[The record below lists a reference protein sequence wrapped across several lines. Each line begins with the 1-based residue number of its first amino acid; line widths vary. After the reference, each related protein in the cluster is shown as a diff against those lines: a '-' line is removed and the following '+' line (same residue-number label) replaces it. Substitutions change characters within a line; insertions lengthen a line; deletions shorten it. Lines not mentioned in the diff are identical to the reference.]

1 MSLTRY
7 ISSERQN
14 EVIQLILS
22 HHDEY
27 RAQNSL
33 QPLTLDADLCIAAQW
48 MAEDMADK
56 GYMSHIDSIYRNPVT
71 RVKQLTNFGSEYI
84 GENVGVGYAPEGIT
98 DGWMQS
104 PGHRANILRGD
115 YNRIGI
121 GYYLKPFAVEK
132 ADADTFDYMDYYCVV
147 FGKK

>member
-7 ISSERQN
+7 ISSEKQN
-14 EVIQLILS
+14 EVIQLILL

-27 RAQNSL
+27 REQNGL

-56 GYMSHIDSIYRNPVT
+56 GYMAHTDSIYRNPVT
-71 RVKQLTNFGSEYI
+71 RVRELTNFGSKYI
-84 GENVGVGYAPEGIT
+84 GENVGVGYTPEGIT
-98 DGWMQS
+98 NGWMQS
-104 PGHRANILRGD
+104 PGHRANILHGD

-121 GYYLKPFAVEK
+121 GYYFKPFAVEK
-132 ADADTFDYMDYYCVV
+132 ADADTFDYMDYFVTV
-147 FGKK
+147 FGKL